1 MVTNLSYTDDIYI
14 FKGVLFK
21 FRKQASRDG
30 SPVFVVNSKIKDMTF
45 EEFKTQT
52 IIKAHELMMANDLEM
67 QNLAMLNTAAKNAK
81 YDILGCIKDKIDM
94 AITEDEIK
102 KDFERFIRH
111 EAMRANTTQDEILRI
126 ATSRENLIRL
136 NNMNKY

>member
-1 MVTNLSYTDDIYI
+1 MI
-14 FKGVLFK
+14 FIVLEKCIIFH
-21 FRKQASRDG
+21 FVKQASRDG
-30 SPVFVVNSKIKDMTF
+30 SPVFVENSKIKDMTF
-45 EEFKTQT
+45 EEFKTKT

-81 YDILGCIKDKIDM
+81 FDILGCIKDKIDM

-111 EAMRANTTQDEILRI
+111 EAMRANTT
-126 ATSRENLIRL
+126 
-136 NNMNKY
+136 

>member
-1 MVTNLSYTDDIYI
+1 MVR
-14 FKGVLFK
+14 LFLLK
-21 FRKQASRDG
+21 ILK
-30 SPVFVVNSKIKDMTF
+30 SKIIDMT
-45 EEFKTQT
+45 
-52 IIKAHELMMANDLEM
+52 
-67 QNLAMLNTAAKNAK
+67 
-81 YDILGCIKDKIDM
+81 
-94 AITEDEIK
+94 ITEDEVK